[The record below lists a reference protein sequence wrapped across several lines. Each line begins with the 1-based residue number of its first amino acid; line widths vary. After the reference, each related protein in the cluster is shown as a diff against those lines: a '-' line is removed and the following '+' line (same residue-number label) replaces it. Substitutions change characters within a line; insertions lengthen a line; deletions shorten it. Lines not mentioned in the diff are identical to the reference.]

1 MNDDVLLPF
10 IEAYRAEHSA
20 RSLDAQALRRR
31 VATAGRGRSRRVE
44 RLRMLL
50 PLAATL
56 AGSIA
61 LAASPPARQGLRE
74 VVAFVWGGVAM
85 SNDAMPRSPVRARAP
100 GSQVAPVVAQP
111 ERDAPSG
118 TMATPAA
125 PAAPRV
131 AAPVALPA
139 VALAPPRATA
149 VVPATEPPAGAAPV
163 ASFPV
168 DSSPPVAASR
178 PAPAKASVPA
188 PPAASVAAS
197 PPNAD
202 LALYRQAHALHFSGG
217 DRSLTLAAWDAY
229 LRTFPRGTFAPE
241 ARLNRAVCLAQLG
254 RQAEAE
260 RVLSDIERGR
270 FGRDGRGQA
279 KKLLEALDEE

>member
-1 MNDDVLLPF
+1 
-10 IEAYRAEHSA
+10 
-20 RSLDAQALRRR
+20 
-31 VATAGRGRSRRVE
+31 VE

-74 VVAFVWGGVAM
+74 VVAFVRGGVG
-85 SNDAMPRSPVRARAP
+85 MPKEARPKAPVRARAP
-100 GSQVAPVVAQP
+100 GVRAAPVVVQP
-111 ERDAPSG
+111 EHDVPSETQAPV
-118 TMATPAA
+118 AA
-125 PAAPRV
+125 PAMAPV
-131 AAPVALPA
+131 AAPARAPA
-139 VALAPPRATA
+139 VILAPPSTAIARATA
-149 VVPATEPPAGAAPV
+149 SAPASTPV

-168 DSSPPVAASR
+168 DSSPAVGANR
-178 PAPAKASVPA
+178 PVPA
-188 PPAASVAAS
+188 NPSLTAPSASNVATSA
-197 PPNAD
+197 PNAD

-217 DRSLTLAAWDAY
+217 DRARTLAAWDTY

-254 RQAEAE
+254 RQNEAE

-279 KKLLEALDEE
+279 RKLLEALDEE

>member
-31 VATAGRGRSRRVE
+31 VAAAGRGRSRRVE

-61 LAASPPARQGLRE
+61 LAASPPVREGLRE
-74 VVAFVWGGVAM
+74 VVAFVRSGVAM
-85 SNDAMPRSPVRARAP
+85 PKEATPRSTARARTP
-100 GSQVAPVVAQP
+100 GTPSAPVMVQP
-111 ERDAPSG
+111 ERDAASG
-118 TMATPAA
+118 TLTPVAAPTTATPAA
-125 PAAPRV
+125 VR
-131 AAPVALPA
+131 A
-139 VALAPPRATA
+139 VVLAPPRSPA
-149 VVPATEPPAGAAPV
+149 VAKAAELPPASTPV
-163 ASFPV
+163 ASFPI
-168 DSSPPVAASR
+168 DSSPSAAASR
-178 PAPAKASVPA
+178 PVPVNPAVPV
-188 PPAASVAAS
+188 PSSPNAATS
-197 PPNAD
+197 PTNAD

-217 DRSLTLAAWDAY
+217 DRARTLAAWDTY
-229 LRTFPRGTFAPE
+229 LRTFPHGTFAPE

-254 RQAEAE
+254 RQSEAE

-279 KKLLEALDEE
+279 RKLLEALDEE